1 METSPVQL
9 KKVAEWAKWWAEILP
24 PLNTKEKE
32 TYLKKLTKSKCPPY
46 LF

>member
-9 KKVAEWAKWWAEILP
+9 KKVAQWAKWWVETLP
-24 PLNTKEKE
+24 LLNTKEKE